1 MLPVARSR
9 LCSPEHLCHSL
20 VEALEFPL
28 ALWKTAAT
36 HSPSKKK
43 KKIKKELSIYRLL
56 PDLEENGGW
65 KVPCS
70 LNPKRYLQE
79 TKKWGGYDVLRGD
92 CHPELWLRQRTQGI
106 STKGRAAL
114 SHCTG
119 QSWTHALQTS
129 QAVVPHSAGIQSTT
143 LWQSRF
149 SVSYRSSGLCCNS
162 FLVEEPRGFPKSTS
176 QHGCTAD
183 LLSLRNPSASH
194 HF

>member
-36 HSPSKKK
+36 HSPSKNKK
-43 KKIKKELSIYRLL
+43 KKKELSIYRLL

-70 LNPKRYLQE
+70 LKPKRYLQK

-114 SHCTG
+114 SHCTR

-143 LWQSRF
+143 LWQNRF

-183 LLSLRNPSASH
+183 LLSLCNPSSSH